1 MPYFKHIYVEKN
13 IKEKAIE
20 ILEKLKNREIIYI
33 DNYLEIFGRKKQSF
47 NLQKKNPSLIL
58 SEKKGN
64 FLYPNPPY
72 CQNFGFER
80 SFYMSLILNCIF
92 DCSYCFLKGMY
103 NSANIVFFLNIDDF
117 FNALTKEEE
126 NGDFLLFLS
135 YDTDLLAFENLG
147 GFIHKFYNFLSNRP
161 KITTE
166 IRTKSSNFNSIEDLK
181 PLPNIILAWS
191 ILPSEIIEN
200 FENKTPQLKQ
210 RLLAIKKAQ
219 EKGWK
224 VRLVFDPII
233 TTENIEI
240 YEKFLNEI
248 SSSIDTEKILDISCG
263 NFRMNEKYFKNIS
276 SISPEILNIKTEEKI
291 YKRIIEQIKLTFSQK
306 IVYSIYND

>member
-1 MPYFKHIYVEKN
+1 
-13 IKEKAIE
+13 
-20 ILEKLKNREIIYI
+20 
-33 DNYLEIFGRKKQSF
+33 
-47 NLQKKNPSLIL
+47 
-58 SEKKGN
+58 
-64 FLYPNPPY
+64 
-72 CQNFGFER
+72 
-80 SFYMSLILNCIF
+80 
-92 DCSYCFLKGMY
+92 MY
-103 NSANIVFFLNIDDF
+103 NSANIVFFLNIEDF

-126 NGDFLLFLS
+126 NGGFLLFLS
-135 YDTDLLAFENLG
+135 YDTDLLAFENIG
-147 GFIHKFYNFLSNRP
+147 GFIHQFYNFLSNHP

-191 ILPSEIIEN
+191 ILPCEIIEN

-210 RLLAIKKAQ
+210 RLLAVKKAQ

-233 TTENIEI
+233 TTGNIEI
-240 YEKFLNEI
+240 YEKFLKEI
-248 SSSIDTEKILDISCG
+248 SSYIDTEKILDISCG
-263 NFRMNEKYFKNIS
+263 NFRMNEKYYKNIS
-276 SISPEILNIKTEEKI
+276 SISPEILSIKTEKEI